1 MARPLTDRQFARL
14 LEFRVALRRFNQWSE
29 QQAAKV
35 GLTHAQHQVLVAIR
49 GHPDPAGPTITDVA
63 NYLLIRHHS
72 AIGLLSR
79 VEALGLVERHPDLD
93 DQRLVRIRLTELGE
107 EHVTALTAVHLEEL
121 HRLATILD
129 ALVD

>member
-1 MARPLTDRQFARL
+1 MARELSDRQFARL

-29 QQAAKV
+29 QQAATV
-35 GLTHAQHQVLVAIR
+35 GLTHPQHQVLVAVR
-49 GHPDPAGPTITDVA
+49 GHADPAGPTITDLA

-79 VEALGLVERHPDLD
+79 VEALGLVERHPDPD
-93 DQRLVRIRLTELGE
+93 DQRVVRIRLTPVGD
-107 EHVTALTAVHLEEL
+107 EHVSALTSAHFEEL
-121 HRLATILD
+121 RRLSAILD